1 MSESKLSINTIVAI
15 GIGAAVFIILSRF
28 GSIPTFI
35 PNTNVETAYAFLA
48 LMAVIYGP
56 VAGLSIGLVGHLLK
70 DLILY
75 GSPWISWIIASG
87 IVGLVIGLSKK
98 RLNVEDGEFGR
109 KKVIVFNIYQVI
121 ANAIAWLLVAPALDI
136 LIYAEPA
143 KKVFTQ
149 GAVSFGF
156 NIVMVGILGSILI
169 ATYVK
174 TRVKKGSLDRE

>member
-35 PNTNVETAYAFLA
+35 PNTNVETVYAFLA
-48 LMAVIYGP
+48 LMAVIY
-56 VAGLSIGLVGHLLK
+56 GLVGHLLK

-98 RLNVEDGEFGR
+98 RLNLEDGEFGR
-109 KKVIVFNIYQVI
+109 NKIIVFNIYQII

>member
-56 VAGLSIGLVGHLLK
+56 VAGLSIGLIGHLLK

-98 RLNVEDGEFGR
+98 GL
-109 KKVIVFNIYQVI
+109 
-121 ANAIAWLLVAPALDI
+121 I
-136 LIYAEPA
+136 L
-143 KKVFTQ
+143 KM
-149 GAVSFGF
+149 VS
-156 NIVMVGILGSILI
+156 LEE
-169 ATYVK
+169 TK
-174 TRVKKGSLDRE
+174 

>member
-56 VAGLSIGLVGHLLK
+56 VDGLSIGLVGHLLK

-121 ANAIAWLLVAPALDI
+121 ANAVAWLLVAPALDI

-169 ATYVK
+169 ATYAK

>member
-1 MSESKLSINTIVAI
+1 M
-15 GIGAAVFIILSRF
+15 
-28 GSIPTFI
+28 
-35 PNTNVETAYAFLA
+35 
-48 LMAVIYGP
+48 
-56 VAGLSIGLVGHLLK
+56 
-70 DLILY
+70 D
-75 GSPWISWIIASG
+75 ASG

-121 ANAIAWLLVAPALDI
+121 ANAVAWLLVAPALDI

>member
-109 KKVIVFNIYQVI
+109 KKVIVFNIYQLHRS
-121 ANAIAWLLVAPALDI
+121 AIFFFFSMKIVHDHCCNLKCHCIFKLSQIKTGTLFNLFQTIDQRVAVHMELA
-136 LIYAEPA
+136 
-143 KKVFTQ
+143 
-149 GAVSFGF
+149 
-156 NIVMVGILGSILI
+156 
-169 ATYVK
+169 
-174 TRVKKGSLDRE
+174 

>member
-28 GSIPTFI
+28 GSIPT
-35 PNTNVETAYAFLA
+35 

-121 ANAIAWLLVAPALDI
+121 ANAVAWLLVAPALDI

>member
-121 ANAIAWLLVAPALDI
+121 ALVAPALDV

-143 KKVFTQ
+143 KKVFAQ

-169 ATYVK
+169 ATYTK
-174 TRVKKGSLDRE
+174 TRVKKGSLHKE

>member
-87 IVGLVIGLSKK
+87 IVG
-98 RLNVEDGEFGR
+98 
-109 KKVIVFNIYQVI
+109 
-121 ANAIAWLLVAPALDI
+121 
-136 LIYAEPA
+136 
-143 KKVFTQ
+143 
-149 GAVSFGF
+149 
-156 NIVMVGILGSILI
+156 
-169 ATYVK
+169 
-174 TRVKKGSLDRE
+174 

>member
-109 KKVIVFNIYQVI
+109 KKVIIFNIYQVI
-121 ANAIAWLLVAPALDI
+121 ANATAWLLVAPALDV

-169 ATYVK
+169 ATYTK